1 MAKFI
6 ISKHRAINLSNID
19 EVSVSCNYLKITT
32 SQGRIINFVYGTDD
46 ALESLFEAIMDFMG
60 AENPKTTFD
69 CDEFISNNYS
79 KTL

>member
-6 ISKHRAINLSNID
+6 ISKHKAINLSNID

-32 SQGRIINFVYGTDD
+32 TQGRTINFVYGADD
-46 ALESLFEAIMDFMG
+46 ALESLFDAVMDFMG

-69 CDEFISNNYS
+69 CDKFMTAFYR
-79 KTL
+79 

>member
-32 SQGRIINFVYGTDD
+32 TQGRTINFVYGADD
-46 ALESLFEAIMDFMG
+46 ALESLFDAVMVFMG

-69 CDEFISNNYS
+69 CDKFMTAFYR
-79 KTL
+79 

>member
-6 ISKHRAINLSNID
+6 ISKHKAINLSNID

-32 SQGRIINFVYGTDD
+32 TQGRTINFVYGADD
-46 ALESLFEAIMDFMG
+46 ALESLFDAVMEFMG

-69 CDEFISNNYS
+69 CDKFMTAFYR
-79 KTL
+79 

>member
-32 SQGRIINFVYGTDD
+32 TQGRTINFVYGADD
-46 ALESLFEAIMDFMG
+46 ALESLFDAVMDFMG

-69 CDEFISNNYS
+69 CDKFMTAFYR
-79 KTL
+79 

>member
-32 SQGRIINFVYGTDD
+32 TQGRTINFVYGADD
-46 ALESLFEAIMDFMG
+46 ALESLFDAVMEFMG

-69 CDEFISNNYS
+69 CDKFMAAFYR
-79 KTL
+79 